1 MSYKPQKQTS
11 EKAGQSTFGSGV
23 VVIILLMELL
33 IDDEKNS
40 LPLCANVA
48 GFGKARVIQTK
59 FT

>member
-1 MSYKPQKQTS
+1 MDVLQTS
-11 EKAGQSTFGSGV
+11 KKAGQSTFGSGV
-23 VVIILLMELL
+23 VVISLLMGLL
-33 IDDEKNS
+33 IDDEKNF